1 VEEELAKP
9 WAKEPLDME
18 ALTQLA
24 PEGPTS
30 GEPPRNGHQP
40 SAELQ
45 RWLETN
51 VRRQRQEG
59 YVAVTVTVPM
69 GNLSPEQF
77 RALAQ
82 VMRRFSGGTAR
93 TQQNQN
99 LVLRWVRE
107 DSLPALHAEL
117 AATGLGAAEAGLIA
131 DVVACPGTDS
141 CKMGITSAQGVGYA
155 LRDAVLEMGID
166 DPLVHEITIKVSGCP
181 NGCGQHHLG
190 GIGLQG
196 SSFKAGQTDIPC
208 YDVFLGGGNYIGGG
222 KFGTRVARVPVKRM
236 PQAIA
241 KIIRTYQAER
251 QDGERFLDYID
262 RVGAKYFDPLLNE
275 FKEVGPISE
284 EIDTYFDWGK
294 EELFKVIRGEG
305 ECAL

>member
-1 VEEELAKP
+1 
-9 WAKEPLDME
+9 ME
-18 ALTQLA
+18 ALTQMPL
-24 PEGPTS
+24 EGPTP
-30 GEPPRNGHQP
+30 GEPPANGHRP
-40 SAELQ
+40 SAEFE

-51 VRRQRQEG
+51 VRHQRQDG
-59 YVAVTVTVPM
+59 YVAITVTVPM

-77 RALAQ
+77 RGLAN

-99 LVLRWVRE
+99 LVLRWVRG
-107 DSLPALHAEL
+107 DALPALHAEL
-117 AATGLGAAEAGLIA
+117 AAIGLGAAEAGLVA

-141 CKMGITSAQGVGYA
+141 CKMGITSSQGVGYA
-155 LRDAVLEMGID
+155 LRDAVLAMGID

-236 PQAIA
+236 PQAVA

-251 QDGERFLDYID
+251 EDGEPFLDYID
-262 RVGAKYFDPLLNE
+262 RVGPKYFDPLLTE